1 MKTTK
6 FLALIM
12 FITFSASPT
21 FAAKTTNSTNPSAAE
36 SALTNDEVATLNAR
50 VIEIHDMDKSEL
62 TSTEKSDLKNELNTI
77 KETVKNDP
85 YVYIGSGS
93 LIIILILLIIL
104 L

>member
-12 FITFSASPT
+12 CITFSASPT
-21 FAAKTTNSTNPSAAE
+21 FAAKTTNASNPSAAE
-36 SALTNDEVATLNAR
+36 SALTKDEVTTLNAR
-50 VIEIHDMDKSEL
+50 VIEIRDMDKSDL
-62 TSTEKSDLKNELNTI
+62 TSSEKSDLKNELKDI
-77 KETVKNDP
+77 KETMKNDP
-85 YVYIGSGS
+85 YIYIGSGS